1 MRARAR
7 ETSDYMAR
15 PSGICIYEKTYHRC
29 MNGFFPYVIYFFGT
43 HHASAP
49 INTSKIA
56 NIRKIH
62 EKHMSCCANV
72 KYWRIDEQST
82 PTLGVKTLTPNSY
95 LICHSNGQKMD
106 ETHFRHVSGKRGMR
120 CVTLTPYVQSTP
132 ILILF
137 DSAPLRDNN
146 KFLPEMDS
154 KRRKW
159 IKNEASKIPYVH
171 TSFKHQISPPIHNPR
186 EPTLNQ
192 LLFWFYFDSA
202 HPPESYYVFTF

>member
-1 MRARAR
+1 M
-7 ETSDYMAR
+7 
-15 PSGICIYEKTYHRC
+15 YERI
-29 MNGFFPYVIYFFGT
+29 FPYVIYFFGT
-43 HHASAP
+43 HHASAA

-56 NIRKIH
+56 NIRQIH
-62 EKHMSCCANV
+62 EKHMSRCANV

-137 DSAPLRDNN
+137 DSAPLRDTITV
-146 KFLPEMDS
+146 LPEMDS

-159 IKNEASKIPYVH
+159 IKNEVSKIPYVH
-171 TSFKHQISPPIHNPR
+171 TSFKHQISPPYTTPESQRWINS
-186 EPTLNQ
+186 
-192 LLFWFYFDSA
+192 YFDSNLTRRT
-202 HPPESYYVFTF
+202 HQNLTTFLHSNKFLPKMD